1 MVLNLGHRG
10 GLAEIARRLA
20 EERGLHVTPEVIR
33 EVTRSDPDFYLA
45 FLAESFT
52 PADSLIHPP
61 PGDTGLD
68 DGVLG
73 DGELSV
79 LAVCL
84 DHSGWL
90 AGIDELAGRKAA
102 RKLGVPLLGTI
113 GVIEHAVKSGWINE
127 DAALDSLRR
136 LRSAGFHCPKV
147 LANDDLAA
155 YLARLK

>member
-10 GLAEIARRLA
+10 GLAEIASRLA

-52 PADSLIHPP
+52 PAESLIHPP
-61 PGDTGLD
+61 PGDTGHEA
-68 DGVLG
+68 GILG

-84 DHSGWL
+84 DHPGWL
-90 AGIDELAGRKAA
+90 AGIDELDGRKAA

-113 GVIEHAVKSGWINE
+113 GVIEHAVKSGWMDE

-136 LRSAGFHCPKV
+136 LRVAGFHCPKV
-147 LANDDLAA
+147 LANDDLEA
-155 YLARLK
+155 YLTRLK